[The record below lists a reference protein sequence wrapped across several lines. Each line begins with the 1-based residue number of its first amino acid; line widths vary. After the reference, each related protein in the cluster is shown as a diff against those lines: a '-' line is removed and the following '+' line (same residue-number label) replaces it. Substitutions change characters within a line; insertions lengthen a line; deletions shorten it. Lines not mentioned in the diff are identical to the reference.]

1 MGNATI
7 IYRLTDYGADATAHA
22 DGEFFIVY
30 AGSRFGAVRNAH
42 DHVMLNYRRA
52 IARDFSF
59 DEASLTLNED
69 VKPALS
75 RAASATNIRGLR
87 PTVLILSSART
98 PGCSSQGRLPV
109 ATRMIMKCS
118 DHVKTFRLL

>member
-7 IYRLTDYGADATAHA
+7 IYRLTDYGVDATAHA
-22 DGEFFIVY
+22 DGEFFIVH

-69 VKPALS
+69 VKLLYADE
-75 RAASATNIRGLR
+75 AARIVTGCVCDEHSWIAPDGSHPIVRKD
-87 PTVLILSSART
+87 AR
-98 PGCSSQGRLPV
+98 
-109 ATRMIMKCS
+109 M
-118 DHVKTFRLL
+118 